1 MLIRTVLL
9 AAGLWLAACD
19 PDPGAG
25 TPARDSPEV
34 PAGAIE
40 IGEDHYM
47 VPLDQPV
54 DGCPAYR
61 AFSRNRM
68 VAQAIY
74 FRTADGR
81 FVLDRQQAD
90 CD

>member
-1 MLIRTVLL
+1 MSIRTALL
-9 AAGLWLAACD
+9 TTGLWLAACG
-19 PDPGAG
+19 PNSGTG

-61 AFSRNRM
+61 AFSRTRM

-74 FRTADGR
+74 FRAADGR
-81 FVLDRQQAD
+81 FVLDRQRAD